1 MNWCWPVMFK
11 HTAFKMEAG
20 WSVEKCMA
28 WWWNHT
34 KPAHLT
40 VYTVFHNSWNL
51 CSNAKPLTDAE
62 HAELI
67 PILDDFLLALEYARN
82 PPYGD

>member
-1 MNWCWPVMFK
+1 MQICTFTQKPFNDNWGSLHGGAML
-11 HTAFKMEAG
+11 
-20 WSVEKCMA
+20 A

-34 KPAHLT
+34 KPGHILPD
-40 VYTVFHNSWNL
+40 NRGNWSRWSG
-51 CSNAKPLTDAE
+51 CENARELTDTE
-62 HAELI
+62 YAELI